1 MLLLMVDG
9 IIDLCNILLVLLSDM
24 SMGDI
29 VKLFNDQKFLTD
41 DDAQVIIS
49 APSEHLKCQCLLKSL
64 QDLKLTEW
72 ILICDILRSKSLEN
86 VSSHLMEG
94 IIHNIFINIR
104 MQYMHTCTLYYVCSN
119 KKSCM
124 QNEVRV

>member
-1 MLLLMVDG
+1 MVLLILG
-9 IIDLCNILLVLLSDM
+9 GFIDLCNILLVLLSDM
-24 SMGDI
+24 SMDNI

-72 ILICDILRSKSLEN
+72 ILICDILHKKSLKH

-94 IIHNIFINIR
+94 IKRKIFINIR
-104 MQYMHTCTLYYVCSN
+104 MQYMHTCTFVL
-119 KKSCM
+119 CM
-124 QNEVRV
+124 

>member
-1 MLLLMVDG
+1 MFG
-9 IIDLCNILLVLLSDM
+9 GFIDLCNILLVLLSDM
-24 SMGDI
+24 SMNDI

-41 DDAQVIIS
+41 DDAQVITS

-72 ILICDILRSKSLEN
+72 ILMCDILHNRSLEN

-94 IIHNIFINIR
+94 IICNIFINIH
-104 MQYMHTCTLYYVCSN
+104 MQYMHTCTLVL
-119 KKSCM
+119 CM
-124 QNEVRV
+124 